1 MGGFTPYEKAN
12 TLCISV
18 LQNHSPHPIER
29 GRHDMQSC
37 LAKIQSLNLY
47 HSLFADT
54 RC

>member
-1 MGGFTPYEKAN
+1 MGNFTPYEKAN
-12 TLCISV
+12 PLVYKRITKSLS
-18 LQNHSPHPIER
+18 HPIER